1 MSTHSRIL
9 CLLPLP
15 SSPGLISAFPMF
27 GSSFF
32 YIHSCSSAAIQAPCI
47 LAVNLN
53 GLHFLNKDTHVR
65 HSQKLAYRQ
74 HFLSNVVCVRSLA
87 VHLGSRKC
95 GSPCWFT
102 WVIFFTPLLH
112 PSILSLYMLPS
123 ALRVAGVYCS
133 LTFIVI
139 LIFRNKI
146 KLCQAFQLDVLN
158 CSIYS
163 CTSCIQAFI
172 P

>member
-9 CLLPLP
+9 CLFPLP

-123 ALRVAGVYCS
+123 ALRVAGVYCG

-139 LIFRNKI
+139 LIFRNKEI
-146 KLCQAFQLDVLN
+146 K
-158 CSIYS
+158 
-163 CTSCIQAFI
+163 
-172 P
+172 